1 MKTVKGLFVLI
12 LSLVVLSAN
21 AQADNRKGNISGI
34 LYQLTFNV
42 PENPSEK
49 VSGKAV
55 ITFDIRSKQDVVL
68 DFQGTPG
75 NVMVYKAN
83 KGKGKKASVKVQND
97 KIIIPG
103 KMFKAGTNRVAVDFT
118 CQEKALTR
126 SGNVVYTQV
135 QADEGR
141 ALFPCFDD
149 NEMRGQ
155 FQTTINAP
163 AGWKSVS
170 VDMAE
175 KIAPVDYCF
184 VTGKLFEKTSNTDGR
199 NLRVLYTETDPNKV
213 AQIDQVFQEVAKSMK
228 WMEGY
233 TGIGNPYE
241 NECVIFVLPSLDLG
255 GLERRGY
262 IVLSDKTVF
271 LGKKPSKEELLKRTE
286 LIAHETSHIWFGNIT
301 AIDEPWAKEVLANFM
316 ASKITRSQYKKD
328 EVEVSFMNT
337 YMRNAIALDRTE
349 ATHPIAQEV
358 DNPHDPILW
367 YDNINYCKGP
377 VMMRMMEDEM
387 GAQEMQKG
395 LQQCLRDHYLG
406 HISWDQI
413 VETLDKQAPAAGVRQ
428 FSDVWVKQK
437 GMPIITCTYKDG
449 QVVVSQTDP
458 YGRGLCWRQKFELK
472 VISNMGQAQTIKVD
486 MQQPTMTF
494 KQKGGAPAYII
505 PNQDG
510 RGYGRFTLDD
520 NYVKTLPTKLITT
533 RNDINR
539 YTLLNLIHDNYLL
552 GKVDPRHFGELF
564 RFLPREKN
572 TLIMET
578 AINQMHKIASDLTLQ
593 QRYTLELVIWD
604 LLGENKTKECRQLVL
619 RKLGTSAISPE
630 VLDKLQTILDRHNEE
645 VLDEHDYME
654 IAYRLAITRPD
665 RREQILAKERDRL
678 ITAGNDELRQEFD
691 FVSKATHP
699 NANAREEVFK
709 SLLKAENRV
718 NEQWALNALRLL
730 NSDVFEPQS
739 NVYIVEGLKAL
750 PEIQKT
756 NSLAFPSRWART
768 LIAPHKSAEAK
779 TEVQKFLNES
789 VDFPAT
795 LKNFVYESA
804 WVLMNQ
810 VPYVDKTP
818 KPATTTA
825 TTKKK
830 AATTKK
836 KK

>member
-1 MKTVKGLFVLI
+1 MCHMKAVKGLFLLI
-12 LSLVVLSAN
+12 LSIVVLSVN
-21 AQADNRKGNISGI
+21 AQTDNRKANISGI
-34 LYQLTFNV
+34 LYQLTFNI
-42 PENPSEK
+42 PENPAEK
-49 VSGKAV
+49 VSGKAT
-55 ITFDIRSKQDVVL
+55 ITFDIKSKQDVVL

-75 NVMVYKAN
+75 NVLVYKAN

-97 KIIIPG
+97 KIIIPA
-103 KMFKAGTNRVAVDFT
+103 KMFKPGTNKVAIDFT
-118 CQEKALTR
+118 SQEKALTR

-149 NEMRGQ
+149 NDMRAQ
-155 FQTTINAP
+155 YQTTINAP
-163 AGWKSVS
+163 EGWKSVT

-175 KIAPVDYCF
+175 KMAPVDYTF
-184 VTGKLFEKTSNTDGR
+184 ITGKLFEKTSNTDGR
-199 NLRVLYTETDPNKV
+199 NLRVLYSATEPDKV

-241 NECVIFVLPSLDLG
+241 KECVIFILPSLDLG

-262 IVLSDKTVF
+262 IALSEKTIF

-301 AIDEPWAKEVLANFM
+301 SIDEPWAKEVLANFM

-337 YMRNAIALDRTE
+337 YMRNAVALDRTE

-387 GAQEMQKG
+387 GAEAMQKG
-395 LQQCLRDHYLG
+395 LQQCLRDHYLSN
-406 HISWDQI
+406 ISWDQI

-472 VISNMGQAQTIKVD
+472 VISNLGVAQTIKVD

-494 KQKGGAPAYII
+494 KQKGGAPGFII

-520 NYVKTLPTKLITT
+520 NYVKILPTKLITT

-539 YTLLNLIHDNYLL
+539 YTLLNLIHDNYLQ
-552 GKVDPRHFGELF
+552 GKIDPRHFGELF
-564 RFLPREKN
+564 RFLGREKN
-572 TLIMET
+572 PLIMET
-578 AINQMHKIASDLTLQ
+578 AIDQMHKIASDLTMQ
-593 QRYTLELVIWD
+593 QRKI
-604 LLGENKTKECRQLVL
+604 
-619 RKLGTSAISPE
+619 
-630 VLDKLQTILDRHNEE
+630 
-645 VLDEHDYME
+645 
-654 IAYRLAITRPD
+654 
-665 RREQILAKERDRL
+665 
-678 ITAGNDELRQEFD
+678 
-691 FVSKATHP
+691 
-699 NANAREEVFK
+699 
-709 SLLKAENRV
+709 
-718 NEQWALNALRLL
+718 
-730 NSDVFEPQS
+730 
-739 NVYIVEGLKAL
+739 
-750 PEIQKT
+750 
-756 NSLAFPSRWART
+756 
-768 LIAPHKSAEAK
+768 
-779 TEVQKFLNES
+779 
-789 VDFPAT
+789 
-795 LKNFVYESA
+795 
-804 WVLMNQ
+804 
-810 VPYVDKTP
+810 
-818 KPATTTA
+818 
-825 TTKKK
+825 
-830 AATTKK
+830 
-836 KK
+836 

>member
-1 MKTVKGLFVLI
+1 MKAIKGLFLLI
-12 LSLVVLSAN
+12 LSIVVLSVN
-21 AQADNRKGNISGI
+21 AQTDNRKGNISGI
-34 LYQLTFNV
+34 LYQLSFNI

-49 VSGKAV
+49 VTGKAT

-75 NVMVYKAN
+75 NVMVFKAN
-83 KGKGKKASVKVQND
+83 KGKGKKANVKIQND
-97 KIIIPG
+97 QIIIPG
-103 KMFKAGTNRVAVDFT
+103 KMFKPGTNRVAIDFT
-118 CQEKALTR
+118 SQEKALTR

-149 NEMRGQ
+149 NDMRAQ
-155 FQTTINAP
+155 YQTTINAP
-163 AGWKSVS
+163 EGWKSVT

-175 KIAPVDYCF
+175 KMAPVDYTF
-184 VTGKLFEKTSNTDGR
+184 ITGKLFEKTSNTDGR
-199 NLRVLYTETDPNKV
+199 NLRVLYSATEPDKV

-241 NECVIFVLPSLDLG
+241 KECVIFILPSLDLG

-262 IVLSDKTVF
+262 IVLSERAIL

-337 YMRNAIALDRTE
+337 YMRNAVALDRTE

-387 GAQEMQKG
+387 GAEAMQKG
-395 LQQCLRDHYLG
+395 LQQCLRDHYLSN
-406 HISWDQI
+406 ISWDQI

-437 GMPIITCTYKDG
+437 GMPIITCAYKDG
-449 QVVVSQTDP
+449 QIVVSQTDP

-472 VISNMGQAQTIKVD
+472 VISNLGVAQTIKVD

-494 KQKGGAPAYII
+494 KQKGGAPGFII

-520 NYVKTLPTKLITT
+520 NYVKILPTKLITT

-539 YTLLNLIHDNYLL
+539 YTLLNLIHDNYLQ
-552 GKVDPRHFGELF
+552 GKIDPRHFGELF
-564 RFLPREKN
+564 RFLGREKN
-572 TLIMET
+572 PLIMET
-578 AINQMHKIASDLTLQ
+578 AIDQMHKIASDLTMQ
-593 QRYTLELVIWD
+593 QRYTLELVIMD

-654 IAYRLAITRPD
+654 IAYRLAITRPE
-665 RREQILAKERDRL
+665 RRDQILEKERDRL

-756 NSLAFPSRWART
+756 NSLAFPGRWTRT

-789 VDFPAT
+789 ADFPAA

-810 VPYVDKTP
+810 IPYVDKTP
-818 KPATTTA
+818 KPATTATKKKA
-825 TTKKK
+825 TTKKRK
-830 AATTKK
+830 
-836 KK
+836 

>member
-12 LSLVVLSAN
+12 LSLVVLGVN
-21 AQADNRKGNISGI
+21 AQTDNRKGNISGI
-34 LYQLTFNV
+34 LYQLSFNI

-49 VSGKAV
+49 VTGKAT

-75 NVMVYKAN
+75 NVMVFKAN
-83 KGKGKKASVKVQND
+83 KGKGKKANVKVQND
-97 KIIIPG
+97 QIIIPG
-103 KMFKAGTNRVAVDFT
+103 KMFKPGTNRVAIDFT
-118 CQEKALTR
+118 SQEKALTR

-149 NEMRGQ
+149 NDMRAQ
-155 FQTTINAP
+155 YQTTINAP
-163 AGWKSVS
+163 EGWKSVT

-175 KIAPVDYCF
+175 RMAPVDYTF
-184 VTGKLFEKTSNTDGR
+184 ITGKLFEKTSNTDGR
-199 NLRVLYTETDPNKV
+199 NLRVLYSATEPDKA
-213 AQIDQVFQEVAKSMK
+213 AQVEQVFQEVAKSMK

-241 NECVIFVLPSLDLG
+241 KECVIFILPSLDLG

-262 IVLSDKTVF
+262 IALSEKAIL

-337 YMRNAIALDRTE
+337 YMRNAIAMDRTE

-358 DNPHDPILW
+358 ENPHDPILW

-387 GAQEMQKG
+387 GAEAMQKG
-395 LQQCLRDHYLG
+395 LQQCLRDHYLSN
-406 HISWDQI
+406 ISWDQI

-437 GMPIITCTYKDG
+437 GMPIITCAYKDG
-449 QVVVSQTDP
+449 QIVVSQTDP

-472 VISNMGQAQTIKVD
+472 VISNLGVAQTIKVD

-494 KQKGGAPAYII
+494 KQKGGAPGFII

-520 NYVKTLPTKLITT
+520 NYVKILPTKLITT

-539 YTLLNLIHDNYLL
+539 YTLLNLIHDNYLQ
-552 GKVDPRHFGELF
+552 GKIDPRHFGELF
-564 RFLPREKN
+564 RFLGREKN
-572 TLIMET
+572 PLIMET
-578 AINQMHKIASDLTLQ
+578 AIDQMHKIASDLTTQ
-593 QRYTLELVIWD
+593 QRYTLELVIMD
-604 LLGENKTKECRQLVL
+604 LLGENKTKECRQLVW

-630 VLDKLQTILDRHNEE
+630 VLNKLQTILDRHNES

-665 RREQILAKERDRL
+665 RRQQILEKERARL
-678 ITAGNDELRQEFD
+678 STDELRQEFD
-691 FVSKATHP
+691 FVSRATDP
-699 NANAREEVFK
+699 IANNRVEVFK
-709 SLLKAENRV
+709 SLLKPENRQ
-718 NEQWALNALRLL
+718 NEAWVLNTLRLL
-730 NSDVFEPQS
+730 NSDVYEPQS

-756 NSLAFPSRWART
+756 TSLSFPSRWTRT
-768 LIAPHKSAEAK
+768 LIASHKSAEAK
-779 TEVQKFLNES
+779 TEVQKFLDS
-789 VDFPAT
+789 STGFPAN
-795 LKNFVYESA
+795 LKNYVYESA

-810 VPYVDKTP
+810 IPYVDKTV
-818 KPATTTA
+818 KAAPASAKKTA
-825 TTKKK
+825 TKKRK
-830 AATTKK
+830 
-836 KK
+836 

>member
-1 MKTVKGLFVLI
+1 MKAIKGLFLLI
-12 LSLVVLSAN
+12 LSIVVLSVN
-21 AQADNRKGNISGI
+21 AQTDNRKANISGI
-34 LYQLTFNV
+34 LYQLTFNI

-49 VSGKAV
+49 VTGKAT

-75 NVMVYKAN
+75 NVLVYKAN
-83 KGKGKKASVKVQND
+83 KGKGKKANVKIQND
-97 KIIIPG
+97 QIIIPG
-103 KMFKAGTNRVAVDFT
+103 KMFKPGTNRVAIDFT
-118 CQEKALTR
+118 SQEKALTR

-149 NEMRGQ
+149 DDMRAQ
-155 FQTTINAP
+155 YQTTINAP
-163 AGWKSVS
+163 EGWKSVT

-175 KIAPVDYCF
+175 RMAPVDYTF
-184 VTGKLFEKTSNTDGR
+184 ITGKLFEKTSNTDGR
-199 NLRVLYTETDPNKV
+199 NLRVLYSSTDPDKV
-213 AQIDQVFQEVAKSMK
+213 AQVDQVFQEVAKSMK

-241 NECVIFVLPSLDLG
+241 KECVIFILPSLDLG

-262 IVLSDKTVF
+262 IVLSEKAIL

-337 YMRNAIALDRTE
+337 YMRNAIAMDRTE

-387 GAQEMQKG
+387 GAEAMQKG
-395 LQQCLRDHYLG
+395 LQQCLRDHYLS

-472 VISNMGQAQTIKVD
+472 VISNLGVAQTIKVD
-486 MQQPTMTF
+486 MQQPTMAF
-494 KQKGGAPAYII
+494 KQKGGAPGFII

-520 NYVKTLPTKLITT
+520 NYVKILPTKLITT

-539 YTLLNLIHDNYLL
+539 YTLLNLIHDNYLQ
-552 GKVDPRHFGELF
+552 GKIDPRHFGELF
-564 RFLPREKN
+564 RFLGREKN
-572 TLIMET
+572 PLIMET
-578 AINQMHKIASDLTLQ
+578 AIDQMHKIASDLTLQ
-593 QRYTLELVIWD
+593 QRYTLELVIMD

-665 RREQILAKERDRL
+665 RRDQILEKERDRL

-756 NSLAFPSRWART
+756 NSLAFPGRWTRT

-789 VDFPAT
+789 ADFPAT

-818 KPATTTA
+818 KPATTT
-825 TTKKK
+825 TKKK
-830 AATTKK
+830 ATTKK
-836 KK
+836 KKK

>member
-1 MKTVKGLFVLI
+1 MKAIKGLFLLI
-12 LSLVVLSAN
+12 LSFVVLSVN
-21 AQADNRKGNISGI
+21 AQTDNRKANISGV
-34 LYQLTFNV
+34 LYQLTFNI
-42 PENPSEK
+42 PENPTEK
-49 VSGKAV
+49 VNGKAT
-55 ITFDIRSKQDVVL
+55 ITFDIKSKQDVVL

-97 KIIIPG
+97 KIIIPA
-103 KMFKAGTNRVAVDFT
+103 KMFKPGTNKVAIDFT

-149 NEMRGQ
+149 NDMRAQ
-155 FQTTINAP
+155 YQTTINAP
-163 AGWKSVS
+163 AGWKSVT
-170 VDMAE
+170 VDFAE
-175 KIAPVDYCF
+175 KIAPVDYTF
-184 VTGKLFEKTSNTDGR
+184 ITGKLFEKTSNTDGR
-199 NLRVLYTETDPNKV
+199 NLRILYSETDPDKV

-241 NECVIFVLPSLDLG
+241 KECVIFILPSLDLG

-262 IVLSDKTVF
+262 IALSEKTIF

-337 YMRNAIALDRTE
+337 YMRNAVSLDRTE

-387 GAQEMQKG
+387 GAEAMQKG
-395 LQQCLRDHYLG
+395 LQQCLRDHYLSN
-406 HISWDQI
+406 ISWDQI

-472 VISNMGQAQTIKVD
+472 VISNLGVAQTIKVD

-494 KQKGGAPAYII
+494 KQKGGAPGFII

-520 NYVKTLPTKLITT
+520 NYVKILPTKLITT

-539 YTLLNLIHDNYLL
+539 YTLLNLIHDNYLQ
-552 GKVDPRHFGELF
+552 GKIDPRHFGELF
-564 RFLPREKN
+564 RFLGREKN
-572 TLIMET
+572 PLIMET
-578 AINQMHKIASDLTLQ
+578 AINQMHKIASDLTMQ
-593 QRYTLELVIWD
+593 QRYTLELVIMD

-654 IAYRLAITRPD
+654 IAYRLAITRPE
-665 RREQILAKERDRL
+665 RRDQILEKERNRL

-756 NSLAFPSRWART
+756 NSLAFPTRWTRT
-768 LIAPHKSAEAK
+768 LIAPHRSTEAK

-789 VDFPAT
+789 GDFPAT

-810 VPYVDKTP
+810 IPYVDKTP
-818 KPATTTA
+818 KPATN
-825 TTKKK
+825 TKKK
-830 AATTKK
+830 TTSKK
-836 KK
+836 KKK

>member
-1 MKTVKGLFVLI
+1 
-12 LSLVVLSAN
+12 
-21 AQADNRKGNISGI
+21 
-34 LYQLTFNV
+34 
-42 PENPSEK
+42 
-49 VSGKAV
+49 
-55 ITFDIRSKQDVVL
+55 
-68 DFQGTPG
+68 
-75 NVMVYKAN
+75 
-83 KGKGKKASVKVQND
+83 
-97 KIIIPG
+97 
-103 KMFKAGTNRVAVDFT
+103 MFKPGTNRVAIDFT
-118 CQEKALTR
+118 SQEKALTR

-149 NEMRGQ
+149 DDMRAQ
-155 FQTTINAP
+155 YQTTINAP
-163 AGWKSVS
+163 EGWKSVT

-175 KIAPVDYCF
+175 RMAPVDYTF
-184 VTGKLFEKTSNTDGR
+184 ITGKLFEKTSNTDGR
-199 NLRVLYTETDPNKV
+199 NLRVLYSSTDPDKV
-213 AQIDQVFQEVAKSMK
+213 AQVDQVFQEVAKSMK

-241 NECVIFVLPSLDLG
+241 KECVIFILPSLDLG

-262 IVLSDKTVF
+262 IVLSEKAIL

-337 YMRNAIALDRTE
+337 YMRNAIAMDRTE

-387 GAQEMQKG
+387 GAEAMQKG
-395 LQQCLRDHYLG
+395 LQQCLRDHYLS

-472 VISNMGQAQTIKVD
+472 VISNLGVAQTIKVD
-486 MQQPTMTF
+486 MQQPTMAF
-494 KQKGGAPAYII
+494 KQKGGAPGFII

-520 NYVKTLPTKLITT
+520 NYVKILPTKLITT

-539 YTLLNLIHDNYLL
+539 YTLLNLIHDNYLQ
-552 GKVDPRHFGELF
+552 GKIDPRHFGELF
-564 RFLPREKN
+564 RFLGREKN
-572 TLIMET
+572 PLIMET
-578 AINQMHKIASDLTLQ
+578 AIDQMHKIASDLTLQ
-593 QRYTLELVIWD
+593 QRYTLELVIMD

-665 RREQILAKERDRL
+665 RRDQILEKERDRL

-756 NSLAFPSRWART
+756 NSLAFPGRWTRT

-789 VDFPAT
+789 ADFPAT

-818 KPATTTA
+818 KPATTT
-825 TTKKK
+825 TKKK
-830 AATTKK
+830 ATTKK
-836 KK
+836 KKK

>member
-12 LSLVVLSAN
+12 LSLVVLGVN
-21 AQADNRKGNISGI
+21 AQTDNRKGNISGI
-34 LYQLTFNV
+34 LYQLSFNI
-42 PENPSEK
+42 PETPSEK
-49 VSGKAV
+49 VTGKAT

-75 NVMVYKAN
+75 DVMVFKAN
-83 KGKGKKASVKVQND
+83 KGKGKKANVKVQNGQ
-97 KIIIPG
+97 IIIPG
-103 KMFKAGTNRVAVDFT
+103 KMFKPGTNRIAIDFT
-118 CQEKALTR
+118 SQEKALTR

-149 NEMRGQ
+149 NDMRAQ
-155 FQTTINAP
+155 YQTTINAP
-163 AGWKSVS
+163 EGWKSVT

-175 KIAPVDYCF
+175 KMAPVDYTF
-184 VTGKLFEKTSNTDGR
+184 ITGKLFEKTSNTDGR
-199 NLRVLYTETDPNKV
+199 NLRVLYSATEPDKA
-213 AQIDQVFQEVAKSMK
+213 AQVEQVFQEVAKSMK

-241 NECVIFVLPSLDLG
+241 KECVIFILPSLDLG

-262 IVLSDKTVF
+262 IALSERAIL

-337 YMRNAIALDRTE
+337 YMRNAIAMDRTE

-358 DNPHDPILW
+358 ENPHDPILW

-387 GAQEMQKG
+387 GAEAMQKG
-395 LQQCLRDHYLG
+395 LQQCLRDHYLS

-437 GMPIITCTYKDG
+437 GMPIITCAYKDG
-449 QVVVSQTDP
+449 QIVVSQTDP

-472 VISNMGQAQTIKVD
+472 VISNLGVAQTIKVD

-494 KQKGGAPAYII
+494 KQKGGAPGFII

-520 NYVKTLPTKLITT
+520 NYVKILPTKLITT

-539 YTLLNLIHDNYLL
+539 YTLLNLIHDNYLQ
-552 GKVDPRHFGELF
+552 GKIDPRHFGELF
-564 RFLPREKN
+564 RFLGREKN
-572 TLIMET
+572 PLIMET
-578 AINQMHKIASDLTLQ
+578 AIDQMHKIASDLTLQ
-593 QRYTLELVIWD
+593 QRYTLELVIMD

-665 RREQILAKERDRL
+665 RRDQILEKERDRL

-756 NSLAFPSRWART
+756 NSLAFPGRWTRT

-789 VDFPAT
+789 ADFPAT

-818 KPATTTA
+818 KPATTT
-825 TTKKK
+825 TKKK
-830 AATTKK
+830 ATTKK
-836 KK
+836 KKK

>member
-12 LSLVVLSAN
+12 LSLVVLGVN
-21 AQADNRKGNISGI
+21 AQTDNRKGNISGI
-34 LYQLTFNV
+34 LYQLSFNI

-49 VSGKAV
+49 VTGKAT

-75 NVMVYKAN
+75 NVMVFKAN
-83 KGKGKKASVKVQND
+83 KGKGKKANVKIQND
-97 KIIIPG
+97 QIIIPG
-103 KMFKAGTNRVAVDFT
+103 KMFKPGTNRVAIDFT
-118 CQEKALTR
+118 SQEKALTR

-149 NEMRGQ
+149 NDMRAQ
-155 FQTTINAP
+155 YQTTINAP
-163 AGWKSVS
+163 EGWKSVT

-175 KIAPVDYCF
+175 KMAPVDYTF
-184 VTGKLFEKTSNTDGR
+184 ITGKLFEKTSNTDGR
-199 NLRVLYTETDPNKV
+199 NLRVLYSATEPDKV

-241 NECVIFVLPSLDLG
+241 KECVIFILPSLDLG

-262 IVLSDKTVF
+262 IVLSERAIL

-337 YMRNAIALDRTE
+337 YMRNAVALDRTE

-387 GAQEMQKG
+387 GAEAMQKG
-395 LQQCLRDHYLG
+395 LQQCLRDHYLS

-437 GMPIITCTYKDG
+437 GMPIITCAYKDG
-449 QVVVSQTDP
+449 QIVVSQTDP

-472 VISNMGQAQTIKVD
+472 VISNLGVAQTIKVD

-494 KQKGGAPAYII
+494 KQKGGAPGFII

-520 NYVKTLPTKLITT
+520 NYVKILPTKLITT

-539 YTLLNLIHDNYLL
+539 YTLLNLIHDNYLQ
-552 GKVDPRHFGELF
+552 GKIDPRHFGELF
-564 RFLPREKN
+564 RFLGREKN
-572 TLIMET
+572 PLIMET
-578 AINQMHKIASDLTLQ
+578 AIDQMHKIASDLTLQ
-593 QRYTLELVIWD
+593 QRYTLELVIMD

-654 IAYRLAITRPD
+654 IAYRLAITRPE
-665 RREQILAKERDRL
+665 RRDQILEKERDRL

-756 NSLAFPSRWART
+756 NSLAFPGRWTRT

-789 VDFPAT
+789 ADFPAT

-818 KPATTTA
+818 KPATTTTKKKA
-825 TTKKK
+825 TTKKRK
-830 AATTKK
+830 
-836 KK
+836 

>member
-1 MKTVKGLFVLI
+1 MKTIKGLFLLI
-12 LSLVVLSAN
+12 LSLVALSVN
-21 AQADNRKGNISGI
+21 AQTDNRKANISGI
-34 LYQLTFNV
+34 LYQLSFNI

-49 VSGKAV
+49 VTGKAT

-75 NVMVYKAN
+75 DVMVFKAN
-83 KGKGKKASVKVQND
+83 KGKGKKAKVKVLND
-97 KIIIPG
+97 QIIIPG
-103 KMFKAGTNRVAVDFT
+103 KMFKPGTNKVAIDFT
-118 CQEKALTR
+118 SQEKALTR

-149 NEMRGQ
+149 NDMRAQ
-155 FQTTINAP
+155 YQTTINAP
-163 AGWKSVS
+163 AGWKSVT
-170 VDMAE
+170 VDFAE
-175 KIAPVDYCF
+175 KIAPVDYTF
-184 VTGKLFEKTSNTDGR
+184 ITGKLFEKTSNTDGR
-199 NLRVLYTETDPNKV
+199 NLRILYSETDPDKV

-241 NECVIFVLPSLDLG
+241 KECVIFILPSLDLG

-262 IVLSDKTVF
+262 IALSEKTIF

-337 YMRNAIALDRTE
+337 YMRNAIAMDRTE

-387 GAQEMQKG
+387 GAEAMQKG
-395 LQQCLRDHYLG
+395 LQQCLRDHYLS

-472 VISNMGQAQTIKVD
+472 VISNLGVAQTIKVD

-494 KQKGGAPAYII
+494 KQKGGAPGFII

-520 NYVKTLPTKLITT
+520 NYVKILPTKLITT

-539 YTLLNLIHDNYLL
+539 YTLLNLIHDNYLQ
-552 GKVDPRHFGELF
+552 GKIDPRHFGELF
-564 RFLPREKN
+564 RFLGREKN
-572 TLIMET
+572 PLIMET

-593 QRYTLELVIWD
+593 QRYTLELVIMD

-654 IAYRLAITRPD
+654 IAYRLAITRPE
-665 RREQILAKERDRL
+665 RRDQILEKERDRL

-756 NSLAFPSRWART
+756 NSLAFPGRWTRT

-789 VDFPAT
+789 ADFPAT

-810 VPYVDKTP
+810 IPYVDKTP
-818 KPATTTA
+818 KPATN
-825 TTKKK
+825 TKKK
-830 AATTKK
+830 TTSKK
-836 KK
+836 KKK

>member
-1 MKTVKGLFVLI
+1 MKAIKGLFLLI
-12 LSLVVLSAN
+12 LSIVVLSVN
-21 AQADNRKGNISGI
+21 AQTDNRKGNISGI
-34 LYQLTFNV
+34 LYQLSFNI

-49 VSGKAV
+49 VTGKAT
-55 ITFDIRSKQDVVL
+55 ITFDIKSKQDVVL

-75 NVMVYKAN
+75 NVLVYKAN
-83 KGKGKKASVKVQND
+83 KGKGKKANVKIQND
-97 KIIIPG
+97 QIIIPA
-103 KMFKAGTNRVAVDFT
+103 KMFKPGTNKVAIDFT
-118 CQEKALTR
+118 SQEKALTR

-149 NEMRGQ
+149 NDMRAQ
-155 FQTTINAP
+155 YQTTINAP
-163 AGWKSVS
+163 EGWKSVT

-175 KIAPVDYCF
+175 KMAPVDYTF
-184 VTGKLFEKTSNTDGR
+184 ITGKLFEKTSNTDGR
-199 NLRVLYTETDPNKV
+199 NLRVLYSSTDPDKV
-213 AQIDQVFQEVAKSMK
+213 AQVDQVFQEVAKSMK

-241 NECVIFVLPSLDLG
+241 KECVIFILPSLDLG

-262 IVLSDKTVF
+262 IVLSEKAIL

-337 YMRNAIALDRTE
+337 YMRNAVALDRTE

-387 GAQEMQKG
+387 GAEAMQKG
-395 LQQCLRDHYLG
+395 LQQCLRDHYLS

-472 VISNMGQAQTIKVD
+472 VISNLGVAQTIKVD

-494 KQKGGAPAYII
+494 KQKGGAPGFII

-520 NYVKTLPTKLITT
+520 NYVKILPTKLITT

-539 YTLLNLIHDNYLL
+539 YTLLNLIHDNYLQ
-552 GKVDPRHFGELF
+552 GKIDPRHFGELF
-564 RFLPREKN
+564 RFLGREKN
-572 TLIMET
+572 PLIMET
-578 AINQMHKIASDLTLQ
+578 AIDQMHKIASDLTLQ
-593 QRYTLELVIWD
+593 QRYTLELVIMD

-665 RREQILAKERDRL
+665 RRDQILEKECDRL

-756 NSLAFPSRWART
+756 NSLAFPGRWTRT
-768 LIAPHKSAEAK
+768 LIAPHRSAEAK

-789 VDFPAT
+789 ADFPAA

-810 VPYVDKTP
+810 IPYVDKTP
-818 KPATTTA
+818 KPATTTTKKKA
-825 TTKKK
+825 TTKKRK
-830 AATTKK
+830 
-836 KK
+836 

>member
-1 MKTVKGLFVLI
+1 MKAIKGLFLLI
-12 LSLVVLSAN
+12 LSIVVLSVN
-21 AQADNRKGNISGI
+21 AQTDNRKGNISGI
-34 LYQLTFNV
+34 LYQLSFNI

-49 VSGKAV
+49 VTGKAT
-55 ITFDIRSKQDVVL
+55 ITFDIKSKQDVVL

-75 NVMVYKAN
+75 NVLVYKAN
-83 KGKGKKASVKVQND
+83 KGKGKKANVKIQND
-97 KIIIPG
+97 QIIIPG
-103 KMFKAGTNRVAVDFT
+103 KMFKPGTNKVAIDFT
-118 CQEKALTR
+118 SQEKALTR

-149 NEMRGQ
+149 NDMRAQ
-155 FQTTINAP
+155 YQTTINAP
-163 AGWKSVS
+163 EGWKSVT

-175 KIAPVDYCF
+175 KMAPVDYTF
-184 VTGKLFEKTSNTDGR
+184 ITGKLFEKTSNTDGR
-199 NLRVLYTETDPNKV
+199 NLRVLYSATEPDKV

-241 NECVIFVLPSLDLG
+241 KECVIFILPSLDLG

-262 IVLSDKTVF
+262 IVLSERAIL

-337 YMRNAIALDRTE
+337 YMRNAVALDRTE

-387 GAQEMQKG
+387 GAEAMQKG
-395 LQQCLRDHYLG
+395 LQQCLRDHYLS

-472 VISNMGQAQTIKVD
+472 VISNLGVAQTIKVD
-486 MQQPTMTF
+486 MQQPTMAF
-494 KQKGGAPAYII
+494 KQKGGAPGFII

-520 NYVKTLPTKLITT
+520 NYVKILPTKLITT

-539 YTLLNLIHDNYLL
+539 YTLLNLIHDNYLQ
-552 GKVDPRHFGELF
+552 GKIDPRHFGELF
-564 RFLPREKN
+564 RFLGREKN
-572 TLIMET
+572 PLIMET
-578 AINQMHKIASDLTLQ
+578 AIDQMHKIASDLTLQ
-593 QRYTLELVIWD
+593 QRYTLELVIMD

-654 IAYRLAITRPD
+654 IAYRLAITRPE
-665 RREQILAKERDRL
+665 RRDQILEKERDRL

-756 NSLAFPSRWART
+756 NSLAFPGRWTRT

-789 VDFPAT
+789 ADFPAT

-818 KPATTTA
+818 KPATTTTKKKA
-825 TTKKK
+825 TTKKRK
-830 AATTKK
+830 
-836 KK
+836 